1 MTPRDSRPVSPRLT
15 IDSLYRQIYT
25 ELRTKTLVQVRNLVR
40 EHVERL
46 STRSTSYE
54 FMNIYSTCSFAPP
67 NVGVRSVHEQPVC
80 KFTGASG
87 GSHGTVVS
95 IPGIIS
101 PLVSARVQHGQL
113 DMAPCREHDAYR
125 MAEEFIKFNIRR
137 KMRIPKT
144 PTANLG
150 VTLATLEN
158 NFLMP
163 VHGDLHELGCAYRTL
178 LFAVELLYVNI
189 IHLLH
194 S

>member
-1 MTPRDSRPVSPRLT
+1 MTPCDAQPRLT
-15 IDSLYRQIYT
+15 IDSLYRQIYA
-25 ELRTKTLVQVRNLVR
+25 ELRTKTLVQIRNLVR

-46 STRSTSYE
+46 STRPTSYE
-54 FMNIYSTCSFAPP
+54 FMNIYSTCTFAPP
-67 NVGVRSVHEQPVC
+67 NVGVRSVHEQQQLVC

-101 PLVSARVQHGQL
+101 PLVSARIQHGQL

-125 MAEEFIKFNIRR
+125 TAEEFLKFKIRR
-137 KMRIPKT
+137 RMRIPKT

-163 VHGDLHELGCAYRTL
+163 VHADLHELGCAYRTL